1 MSTAGAAH
9 RNGQMHIEEARAR
22 FRRWRHS
29 RPFWAGFFTLLCGLM
44 VVFPPFASLQIADI
58 TVSLHTIGGAGSLVV
73 GVVLLICG
81 FALWFQPHYR
91 VPAGIV
97 TLLLALVALIVAN
110 LGVLLVGTIIGIIG
124 GCLALSWRTKSRH

>member
-1 MSTAGAAH
+1 MAGAAR
-9 RNGQMHIEEARAR
+9 RNGQLHIEEARAR
-22 FRRWRHS
+22 FRRWRRA

-44 VVFPPFASLQIADI
+44 VVFPPFASLKIADI

-81 FALWFQPHYR
+81 AAHWFQPNYR

-97 TLLLALVALIVAN
+97 TLLLALVALVVAN
-110 LGVLLVGTIIGIIG
+110 LGVLLVGTLIGIIG
-124 GCLALSWRTKSRH
+124 GCLALSWRAKRDP